1 MSMASTCGRNRIVS
15 FTGQSVIWWI
25 YAIIY
30 YSSGS
35 IKTPCVSFTW
45 HPYTQL
51 KGIIAMLIAVCSCT
65 HCQKV
70 SLASNDRYRVLIQRQ
85 CLETFKI
92 STKTG
97 PVYWRL
103 MIYHQPQGLR
113 CVLHTNTHSHT
124 HLIHRCREGSL
135 WTLHWKKGIHRA
147 WAAYIRIRLIRR
159 A

>member
-45 HPYTQL
+45 HPYAQL

-124 HLIHRCREGSL
+124 FNPPMQGRFAMNTSL
-135 WTLHWKKGIHRA
+135 KKKVYTEPELHTSEYVW
-147 WAAYIRIRLIRR
+147 
-159 A
+159 